1 MHVLFVALNWGMG
14 HASRS
19 VPLIRALL
27 RAGARVTLASDG
39 VAAELFRSEFPDL
52 EVHELPGYKVSY
64 PSRNVYLNVLRSSLS
79 ILRAI
84 WLERMWLRRFR
95 RMHQPDA
102 IISDNRYGIVAAD
115 IPSVLITHQLRLYG
129 HWKWANRIGEWF
141 MRRWILRFREV
152 WVPDWEGSRSLTGGM
167 ATWPYKSPPVLY
179 IGPLSRFEPVPPGGQ
194 RDIDILAVLS
204 GPEPQRG
211 IFEQKVH
218 TQLASIPGHHVI
230 VRGTRTPLPGWYR
243 AQPGIEVI
251 DLLPADALQK
261 LAGKARMQVS
271 RSGYSTVMDLVY
283 SGLPA
288 LLVPTPG
295 QFEQEYL
302 TVCLQGKGP
311 WQFQHQRD
319 LDIPS
324 AWKALQELPANP
336 ALRPSGQEAEKA
348 IADFLG
354 RHAVN
359 RMSGHHLPH
368 ENVMK

>member
-27 RAGARVTLASDG
+27 RAGAKVTLASDG

-84 WLERMWLRRFR
+84 WLERIWLRRFR
-95 RMHQPDA
+95 RVHQLDA

-152 WVPDWEGSRSLTGGM
+152 WVPDWAGSRSLTGGM
-167 ATWPYKSPPVLY
+167 AAWPYKSPPVLY

-218 TQLASIPGHHVI
+218 TQLAAIPGHHVI
-230 VRGTRTPLPGWYR
+230 VRGTRTPLPAWYH
-243 AQPGIEVI
+243 AQPGVEVI
-251 DLLPADALQK
+251 DLLPADVLQK

-302 TVCLQGKGP
+302 TVCLRGKGP
-311 WQFQHQRD
+311 WQFQQQRD

-324 AWKALQELPANP
+324 AWKALHEFSANT
-336 ALRPSGQEAEKA
+336 ALRPSGNEADEA

-354 RHAVN
+354 RHAVKG
-359 RMSGHHLPH
+359 MSGDILSPRK
-368 ENVMK
+368 VMK